1 MLRNKSLNPAE
12 QPEVPEEYGEVFG
25 GTGGVP
31 YQVFAY
37 APNRITR
44 VTVWHRQFV
53 DGIQFETEA
62 GVLPRIGGMGKH
74 RDVRQETF
82 ELGPDEFL
90 TGVTV
95 EYWNYID
102 RITFHTNKGSH
113 GPFGGEG
120 GHVTRTLHAPPGRA
134 VRGFKGRHGEL
145 VDSIQLM
152 I

>member
-1 MLRNKSLNPAE
+1 MLKHKPESPTSQSGVAE
-12 QPEVPEEYGEVFG
+12 EHGEVCG
-25 GTGGVP
+25 GAGGVP

-37 APNRITR
+37 APARITR

-53 DGIQFETEA
+53 DGIQLETEA

-74 RDVRQETF
+74 RDVKQESF
-82 ELGPDEFL
+82 VLRPDEFL

-102 RITFHTNKGSH
+102 RITFHTNKGTY
-113 GPFGGEG
+113 GPYGGDG

-134 VRGFKGRHGEL
+134 VRGFKGRHWEL